1 MTTWLERVRAAL
13 APKGYDVERVRASD
27 GMGIV
32 LLACDVALDC
42 RVALRCAAA

>member
-1 MTTWLERVRAAL
+1 MTAWLERVRAAL
-13 APKGYDVERVRASD
+13 APNGYDVARVRASG

-32 LLACDVALDC
+32 LLARDLALEC